1 MRVAIGSGM
10 MTHRPFGHGES
21 FTTFELVFTSG
32 QSQAQPKQ
40 SFDGAT
46 ETVSRIDGVGH
57 KDISLTV
64 ELTNTGLV
72 GGDCVVSD
80 GAGPLLC

>member
-1 MRVAIGSGM
+1 M

-21 FTTFELVFTSG
+21 FTTFELTFTSG
-32 QSQAQPKQ
+32 QAQAQPKQ
-40 SFDGAT
+40 SFHGAA
-46 ETVSRIDGVGH
+46 EPIDGVGH

-80 GAGPLLC
+80 SGGPLLC